1 MHCFACQQEA
11 ARRCPRCSNP
21 YCDDH
26 GDSLCADCLSPVSA
40 APSGTV
46 FRVSLLALLVGS
58 VVALWFLIRPPG
70 LPGESSG
77 VIVPDT
83 PGSPAAEPSPIIPSP
98 LAETATPT
106 PPPAE
111 ETPAPPAPTPT
122 PTPEPEP
129 PGPVEYVVQE
139 DDTIAGIAD
148 FFGVDYFDLLAV
160 NGLTEDD
167 ATLIQPGDV
176 LIIP

>member
-1 MHCFACQQEA
+1 MDCYACDKQA

-26 GDSLCADCLSPVSA
+26 GADLCADCLSPVNA

-58 VVALWFLIRPPG
+58 VIALWFLIRPPG
-70 LPGESSG
+70 LPGESST
-77 VIVPDT
+77 IIAPDT
-83 PGSPAAEPSPIIPSP
+83 PSSPGPVEPSPVIPSP
-98 LAETATPT
+98 LAETATPSPAPEET
-106 PPPAE
+106 PPPPE
-111 ETPAPPAPTPT
+111 PTPT

-129 PGPVEYVVQE
+129 EGPIEYVVQ
-139 DDTIAGIAD
+139 DGDTIAGIAE

-160 NGLTEDD
+160 NGLTEED
-167 ATLIQPGDV
+167 AAFIQPGDV
-176 LIIP
+176 LVIP